1 MKYTVFGKNSDR
13 PNTEVHEVEKRC
25 WSRMHEPKNARKRQ
39 CIKNV
44 EHARA
49 HMHTTGSSIRA
60 MRIRGREHV
69 EMSVHPDTTG
79 ENTA

>member
-1 MKYTVFGKNSDR
+1 MSHTHAHTRVR
-13 PNTEVHEVEKRC
+13 
-25 WSRMHEPKNARKRQ
+25 
-39 CIKNV
+39 KNV
-44 EHARA
+44 AHARA
-49 HMHTTGSSIRA
+49 HTHTPGSSIRA